1 MKTTT
6 PVLLV
11 LASALAACASKS
23 NDAPVYLGWT
33 GDRPPTTLIEGPI
46 VRPPAND
53 ISETQRREWFDAQ
66 RPQVE
71 PIETERIVWRECEP
85 YRVERRSEPSWL
97 WAIPLSLSFGY
108 ASGGHGNNGWGV
120 GATWGWNGWGW

>member
-11 LASALAACASKS
+11 LAAALAACSSASR
-23 NDAPVYLGWT
+23 NVPAYLGWS
-33 GDRPPTTLIEGPI
+33 GPVRPAVPLIEGP
-46 VRPPAND
+46 VVPPPAND

-66 RPQVE
+66 RPAVE
-71 PIETERIVWRECEP
+71 PIASERIEWRDPPRCD
-85 YRVERRSEPSWL
+85 RNDCPSWL

-108 ASGGHGNNGWGV
+108 SSGGHCNNGGWGV
-120 GATWGWNGWGW
+120 GATWGGW